1 MRLPPWCVGGVL
13 IGAFVLVTGCSSVKL
28 VDREQPAE
36 WLPGAKRGLVKEEAT
51 ITMNDGSTARGT
63 IVRLSADS
71 LTLRLDDDAG
81 VRSEPLSR
89 VAVIRPD
96 RRAGGVV
103 AGVLL
108 GTLLGAVAGAA
119 VAAENEEPQ
128 PEVLG
133 FNQGFA
139 AVGGAALGAVVGA
152 VAGGMIVGLAT
163 SVADYKLYTASAT
176 VAAPRRV
183 PAVPDT
189 IRTLQ

>member
-1 MRLPPWCVGGVL
+1 
-13 IGAFVLVTGCSSVKL
+13 
-28 VDREQPAE
+28 
-36 WLPGAKRGLVKEEAT
+36 
-51 ITMNDGSTARGT
+51 MNDGSTARGT

-139 AVGGAALGAVVGA
+139 AVGGAALGAAVGA
-152 VAGGMIVGLAT
+152 VAGGVIVGLAT
-163 SVADYKLYTASAT
+163 SVADYKLYTTRAA
-176 VAAPRRV
+176 VAAPRNV
-183 PAVPDT
+183 PAPPDT
-189 IRTLQ
+189 IRALQ